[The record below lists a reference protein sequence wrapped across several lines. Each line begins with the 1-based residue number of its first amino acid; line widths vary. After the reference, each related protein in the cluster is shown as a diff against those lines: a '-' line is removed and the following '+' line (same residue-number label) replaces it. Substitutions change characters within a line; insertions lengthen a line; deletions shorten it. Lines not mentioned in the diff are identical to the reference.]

1 MSILIRALG
10 RENKQCYGLKAS
22 VTVILDRIGLPW
34 SISLSVVLWQFAR
47 FYFGTMSNTR
57 TYGITLKYC
66 VHLRKKV
73 EFLGVGEYCFVVV
86 TNKKGKKVP
95 WFKFVNVTT
104 PFVCSYTFFKCSNQ
118 MLGKGT
124 TQYSL
129 LISYH
134 WWNCFPKTFSC
145 NLNISL
151 TTRHWKNHENFNK
164 TKIS

>member
-1 MSILIRALG
+1 MSNLIRAWG

-86 TNKKGKKVP
+86 TNKKSKKKSHGLSSLMSRPPLCVAIP
-95 WFKFVNVTT
+95 SSNVQIKCQVKALLT
-104 PFVCSYTFFKCSNQ
+104 PHILPMVKLFSQNFFLQSKHKPHQ
-118 MLGKGT
+118 ALEK
-124 TQYSL
+124 
-129 LISYH
+129 
-134 WWNCFPKTFSC
+134 
-145 NLNISL
+145 
-151 TTRHWKNHENFNK
+151 
-164 TKIS
+164 

>member
-1 MSILIRALG
+1 MEISATLESKNEVTMWKSIKICFKTLLSKWVSSLIRALG

-104 PFVCSYTFFKCSNQ
+104 PFVCSYTFFKCSN
-118 MLGKGT
+118 
-124 TQYSL
+124 
-129 LISYH
+129 
-134 WWNCFPKTFSC
+134 
-145 NLNISL
+145 
-151 TTRHWKNHENFNK
+151 
-164 TKIS
+164 

>member
-1 MSILIRALG
+1 
-10 RENKQCYGLKAS
+10 
-22 VTVILDRIGLPW
+22 
-34 SISLSVVLWQFAR
+34 
-47 FYFGTMSNTR
+47 MSNTR

-124 TQYSL
+124 THSL
-129 LISYH
+129 FPTNGEIV
-134 WWNCFPKTFSC
+134 FPKLFTA
-145 NLNISL
+145 I
-151 TTRHWKNHENFNK
+151 
-164 TKIS
+164 

>member
-1 MSILIRALG
+1 MIRALG

-22 VTVILDRIGLPW
+22 VTVILDRP
-34 SISLSVVLWQFAR
+34 SLINFSFCRAMAICQILFWDNVKYTHIRYYFEILCAFAEES
-47 FYFGTMSNTR
+47 G
-57 TYGITLKYC
+57 
-66 VHLRKKV
+66 V
-73 EFLGVGEYCFVVV
+73 LGVGEYCFVVV

-118 MLGKGT
+118 KLGKGT

-134 WWNCFPKTFSC
+134 W
-145 NLNISL
+145 
-151 TTRHWKNHENFNK
+151 
-164 TKIS
+164 